1 MLQVQVKQERLS
13 FQKSESS
20 KLSSLSSSVIFS
32 NGMCLV
38 TLAQWALWHNQDGS
52 QDHFLGCFELISGA
66 NRGFLFATVFQY
78 LRMNAA
84 FTTYEVDLL
93 EFTDPWSRHIMFFCY
108 CKQINRCPFQKI
120 FIWSRSME
128 RYAIFSTPTR
138 AYSMRLWT
146 WHYRKGMILSHSF
159 QSLANRW
166 VPTTSTTKPLA
177 GKGLLGSLADVC
189 KEVGRI
195 NHQN

>member
-1 MLQVQVKQERLS
+1 
-13 FQKSESS
+13 
-20 KLSSLSSSVIFS
+20 
-32 NGMCLV
+32 MCLV

-78 LRMNAA
+78 LRMNTA

-120 FIWSRSME
+120 FIWSLWSGMRFFQLLLEHTRCASGLDIIAKEWSFPIPFNPWQTGGFQLLPLPNRYRE
-128 RYAIFSTPTR
+128 RVYWDLLQTCARKSGELIIRTKNRLNDHFCFRHFWFYYITPD
-138 AYSMRLWT
+138 
-146 WHYRKGMILSHSF
+146 
-159 QSLANRW
+159 
-166 VPTTSTTKPLA
+166 TSD
-177 GKGLLGSLADVC
+177 S
-189 KEVGRI
+189 
-195 NHQN
+195 

>member
-1 MLQVQVKQERLS
+1 MLQVQVKQARLS

-38 TLAQWALWHNQDGS
+38 TLAQWALWHTQDGS

-108 CKQINRCPFQKI
+108 CKQINRCPFRKI
-120 FIWSRSME
+120 LYEAGLWSGMRFFQLLLE
-128 RYAIFSTPTR
+128 HTR
-138 AYSMRLWT
+138 CASGLDIIAKEW
-146 WHYRKGMILSHSF
+146 SF
-159 QSLANRW
+159 PIPFNPWQTGGFQLLPLPNR
-166 VPTTSTTKPLA
+166 
-177 GKGLLGSLADVC
+177 
-189 KEVGRI
+189 
-195 NHQN
+195 